1 MSPHEDPDRAD
12 CKEVI
17 EFETGGAPAPPVLI
31 QGRYMERRY
40 RKISI
45 SLFTVLITLLLA
57 SSSFAAGLCCQ
68 LSSGVRESLSGVA
81 APASEEISVQ
91 FTYSFTRMDRLKQ
104 GTSAKSL
111 DEASAPTKYTSLPVS
126 MEMIKY
132 TVTAGYG
139 FSSRFKAF
147 VSLPY
152 LRNTMNMIMSNGVG
166 LGWMDM
172 TMEPVSK
179 PGDATV
185 MGLYRIYTDQDMQ
198 PAAALTLGL
207 GVKTPTGSST
217 ETTASGG
224 YLHAHMQPGTG
235 SWDPLL
241 SLLYTRTLSA
251 VDLQADVTRQFATRN
266 RQGYESGDSTS
277 ITVSSKFT
285 AWRVFNPGMGII
297 YLHTGRATDRDGRY
311 SDLTSL
317 MDDPAN
323 TGGDSLWVSP
333 EIQVVPFR
341 RLVVDVKIQVPVWEK
356 VNGIQLVSS
365 YRLLSGLT
373 YRF

>member
-1 MSPHEDPDRAD
+1 MMKILMMA
-12 CKEVI
+12 
-17 EFETGGAPAPPVLI
+17 LI
-31 QGRYMERRY
+31 AG
-40 RKISI
+40 SI
-45 SLFTVLITLLLA
+45 ILPLE
-57 SSSFAAGLCCQ
+57 SFAAGLCCQ
-68 LSSGVRESLSGVA
+68 ISSGVQESLAGVA
-81 APASEEISVQ
+81 APADEETSLR

-198 PAAALTLGL
+198 PTAALTLGL

-341 RLVVDVKIQVPVWEK
+341 QLVVDVKIQVPVWEK

>member
-1 MSPHEDPDRAD
+1 MMKILMMA
-12 CKEVI
+12 
-17 EFETGGAPAPPVLI
+17 LI
-31 QGRYMERRY
+31 AG
-40 RKISI
+40 SI
-45 SLFTVLITLLLA
+45 ILPLE
-57 SSSFAAGLCCQ
+57 SFAAGLCCQ
-68 LSSGVRESLSGVA
+68 ISSGVQESLAGVA
-81 APASEEISVQ
+81 APADEETSLR
-91 FTYSFTRMDRLKQ
+91 FTYSFTRMDRLKR

-198 PAAALTLGL
+198 PTAALTLGL

-341 RLVVDVKIQVPVWEK
+341 QLVVDVKIQVPVWEK

>member
-1 MSPHEDPDRAD
+1 MMRILMMALIAGS
-12 CKEVI
+12 V
-17 EFETGGAPAPPVLI
+17 VLPL
-31 QGRYMERRY
+31 E
-40 RKISI
+40 
-45 SLFTVLITLLLA
+45 
-57 SSSFAAGLCCQ
+57 SFAAGLCCQ
-68 LSSGVRESLSGVA
+68 ISSGVQESLAGVA
-81 APASEEISVQ
+81 APADEETSLQ
-91 FTYSFTRMDRLKQ
+91 FTYSFTRMDKLKQ

-111 DEASAPTKYTSLPVS
+111 DEASASTNYTSLPVS

-147 VSLPY
+147 VSIPY

-166 LGWMDM
+166 LGWMEM

-198 PAAALTLGL
+198 PTAALTLGL

-241 SLLYTRTLSA
+241 SLLYTRMLSA
-251 VDLQADVTRQFATRN
+251 VDLQADVTRQFTTRN

-277 ITVSSKFT
+277 ITVSAKYT

-341 RLVVDVKIQVPVWEK
+341 RLAVDVKIQVPVREK